1 MKHCISVPAVLL
13 GRAQSQQESGTL
25 EGEAGCV
32 ISWSSASSS
41 KHLGDWSHSEAGVS
55 GTVTTGVPKASCLQ
69 AATHTHTEG
78 VFQYVHAH
86 QVSSRRDGHSLP
98 WSLPVSFTIPPLFPQ
113 TTLRLRHGKSRTAIK
128 TPKERNQ
135 VVPGRASLL
144 LRLSVLNAPGLA
156 VLPLHSSS
164 QRFCLV

>member
-1 MKHCISVPAVLL
+1 MSFPGVQHPLPSTWGI
-13 GRAQSQQESGTL
+13 GHIQQQVFLALSPQAFL
-25 EGEAGCV
+25 R
-32 ISWSSASSS
+32 
-41 KHLGDWSHSEAGVS
+41 
-55 GTVTTGVPKASCLQ
+55 Q
-69 AATHTHTEG
+69 AACRQPHTHTEG

-113 TTLRLRHGKSRTAIK
+113 TTLRLRHGKSRAVIK

-144 LRLSVLNAPGLA
+144 LWLSALDAPGLA